1 MRKNMF
7 SRKNKYIFV
16 DKKKKRRQ
24 KLLTIL
30 IALLLICVIGV
41 GGFLA
46 WNFITDSPSKQQT
59 QKPVEKATTKQAEK
73 KQKSE
78 AKDKEKSKPAKKA
91 KAKKSKNTKK
101 KNFNKISKINHKN
114 LREGESFKT
123 AKGFTAVMK
132 DGVLQIDEI
141 PIINKSFNVPNDYAQ
156 ATDRKTNVAFENM
169 RIQASKEGI
178 SIAIYSSY
186 RGRSQQQALYDS
198 GRKSSDG
205 KNYIARAGYSENQA
219 GLAIDL
225 ATWNPE
231 FGDTPAGKWINDN
244 CYKFGFIIRYP
255 KGQEKYTG
263 YPYESWHIR
272 YVGNELAKKLYN
284 SGNWISMEKYFGLPS
299 KYPE

>member
-1 MRKNMF
+1 MF
-7 SRKNKYIFV
+7 SRKNKYIFA

-24 KLLTIL
+24 KILTAL
-30 IALLLICVIGV
+30 IALLLICGIGV
-41 GGFLA
+41 GGFFA

-59 QKPVEKATTKQAEK
+59 QKPVEKATTKQAEN

-78 AKDKEKSKPAKKA
+78 VKDKQNTKPTEKEKA
-91 KAKKSKNTKK
+91 EKNKNTKV
-101 KNFNKISKINHKN
+101 KNLKKISKINHKN
-114 LREGESFKT
+114 LHEGESFKT

-132 DGVLQIDEI
+132 GGVLQIDGM
-141 PIINKSFNVPNDYAQ
+141 PIINKSFNIPDNYAQ
-156 ATDRKTNVAFENM
+156 ATDRETNVAFENM
-169 RIQASKEGI
+169 RIQASREGI
-178 SIAIYSSY
+178 GIAIYSSY
-186 RGRSQQQALYDS
+186 RGKEQQQALYNS
-198 GRKSSDG
+198 GRKSPDG
-205 KNYIARAGYSENQA
+205 QDYIARAGYSENQA

-231 FGDTPAGKWINDN
+231 FGETPAGKWINDN